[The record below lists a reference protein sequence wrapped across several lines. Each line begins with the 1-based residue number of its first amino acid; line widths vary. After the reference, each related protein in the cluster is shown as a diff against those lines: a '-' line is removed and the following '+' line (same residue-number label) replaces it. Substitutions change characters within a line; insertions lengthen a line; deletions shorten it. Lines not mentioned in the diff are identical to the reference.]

1 VAERREQS
9 PELQLPR
16 RELESSLQ
24 ALSGTLAPLAPQSA
38 ELVDRLR
45 PIVTAEAARLRERLD
60 RIDGDPSQQWPR
72 LVALAADVERLAAE
86 VLAFVGGVAARAAG
100 LDGGLC
106 DMADRLID
114 DTARQLLV
122 NYHAITLPAA
132 GEYIDVL
139 SEVIRVRYPG
149 RRIWDLPF
157 ALHELGHFLVTRFHP
172 AGGARQALA
181 ADAAEQTQAD
191 DTPAR
196 IIEREQI
203 VGERVVPYRRAF
215 AEELWADTF
224 ATYVCGP
231 AYALAALTRFD
242 PATANSDRKP
252 THPAATMRAGAIFAT
267 LERSQEAWQRSGKA
281 AGSLQPLIAL
291 ATRVWQARL
300 RAVGADAQA
309 DAQVAAQAIAQ
320 ADAQPA
326 AQADAQP
333 AAKMR
338 REGERLAVEFVGLL
352 DRQSVASRYTNA
364 REAGFVRGWL
374 VEGGERPTQHSLL
387 DVLNGAWWARC
398 APTQDGAAVALDQ
411 IEDAACTICA
421 NIQHRA

>member
-1 VAERREQS
+1 MTERREQS
-9 PELQLPR
+9 PELQLCR

-24 ALSGTLAPLAPQSA
+24 ALSGTLAPLAAQSA
-38 ELVDRLR
+38 ELIDRLR
-45 PIVTAEAARLRERLD
+45 PIVTAETARLRERLD
-60 RIDGDPSQQWPR
+60 RIDGDPSQQWPL
-72 LVALAADVERLAAE
+72 LVALAADVQRLAAE
-86 VLAFVGGVAARAAG
+86 ALAFVGGVAARAAG

-122 NYHAITLPAA
+122 DYHAITLPAA

-149 RRIWDLPF
+149 SRIWDLPF

-172 AGGARQALA
+172 AAGARQARA
-181 ADAAEQTQAD
+181 PDTAGQTPAN

-203 VGERVVPYRRAF
+203 VGERVVPYRGAF

-242 PATANSDRKP
+242 PATANSHRKP
-252 THPAATMRAGAIFAT
+252 THPAAAMRAGAIFAT
-267 LERSQEAWQRSGKA
+267 LERSQEAWQRSAKA

-300 RAVGADAQA
+300 CAVGTDACAVGADAQA
-309 DAQVAAQAIAQ
+309 DAQ
-320 ADAQPA
+320 PA
-326 AQADAQP
+326 AELRQ
-333 AAKMR
+333 
-338 REGERLAVEFVGLL
+338 EGERLAVEFVDLL

-364 REAGFVRGWL
+364 RAAGFVRGWL
-374 VEGGERPTQHSLL
+374 VDGGEPPTQSALL
-387 DVLNGAWWARC
+387 DMLNGAWWARC
-398 APTQDGAAVALDQ
+398 APPQDGAPVAIDQ

-421 NIQHRA
+421 NIQHRG